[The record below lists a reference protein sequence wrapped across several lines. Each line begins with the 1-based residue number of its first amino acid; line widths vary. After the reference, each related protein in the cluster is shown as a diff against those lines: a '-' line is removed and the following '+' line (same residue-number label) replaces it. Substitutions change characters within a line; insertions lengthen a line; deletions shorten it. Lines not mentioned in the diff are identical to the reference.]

1 MLARLESGHRI
12 DLHIDTAGGGVPG
25 SHPFVHKVHVPLE
38 TNPSALLRVAGASIH
53 AAAGSAW
60 DINNLAPHGAFNG
73 GARDRIHFIFEV
85 FEGAGH
91 DIREGL
97 RENRVRAAIAGRTV
111 SQQSG
116 NIS

>member
-1 MLARLESGHRI
+1 MSRWKPI
-12 DLHIDTAGGGVPG
+12 
-25 SHPFVHKVHVPLE
+25 PLRCCVW
-38 TNPSALLRVAGASIH
+38 PAPAIH
-53 AAAGSAW
+53 AAAGSSW
-60 DINNLAPHGAFNG
+60 EINNLAPHGAFNG

-91 DIREGL
+91 DIREDF

-116 NIS
+116 SIS